1 MAVLWAH
8 SKREGGVTNFQR
20 GLNSVA
26 ICTVCKLPRSSWT
39 VLGNNP
45 SDVKN
50 LKIAFPPS
58 YSLESP
64 LQILP
69 SPLLQEAFRL

>member
-1 MAVLWAH
+1 MVVLRAH
-8 SKREGGVTNFQR
+8 SKREGGVINFQR

-26 ICTVCKLPRSSWT
+26 ICTVCKLPRSSRT

-45 SDVKN
+45 SEVKN

-58 YSLESP
+58 
-64 LQILP
+64 
-69 SPLLQEAFRL
+69 